1 MLGIDLVEVSADF
14 ECCYNEA
21 TKHLQNQVAGE
32 LKWFK
37 SYPKPPFLE
46 HMSFYLGNQL
56 FFIMLEDVDH
66 QLEENSTTNGLLLI
80 ANRCQGHACVMPMR
94 KSLGKWAPAEKGWG
108 LLDAQTR
115 MPVNPSELKSDVL
128 IEMTDWELHDIALK
142 LVRKKLEEVGL
153 EVTSWQSYPEVDP
166 SLWFVGKT
174 GPRWLLVRA
183 VRYPLKKAEKPAH
196 LMDIQKVYAHAG
208 RFGYFASVLFTSLSE
223 SFDPRAEENGNIA
236 PLYRG
241 EEIDVQFTSIDE
253 LEFK

>member
-1 MLGIDLVEVSADF
+1 MLGIDLVEVSVDF
-14 ECCYNEA
+14 ECCYNA
-21 TKHLQNQVAGE
+21 AAKHLQNQVAGE

-56 FFIMLEDVDH
+56 FFIKLEDVDH
-66 QLEENSTTNGLLLI
+66 KLEETSTTKGLYLV
-80 ANRCQGHACVMPMR
+80 ANRCQGHAFVMPMR
-94 KSLGKWAPAEKGWG
+94 KSLGEWAPAEKGWG

-115 MPVNPSELKSDVL
+115 MPVNPFDLQSDAL
-128 IEMTDWELHDIALK
+128 IEMTDWELHDIALR
-142 LVRKKLEEVGL
+142 LVMEKIKDANF
-153 EVTSWQSYPEVDP
+153 EVTRWQSNPDADP
-166 SLWFVGKT
+166 SFWFVTKS
-174 GPRWLLVRA
+174 GPKWMLVRA
-183 VRYPLKKAEKPAH
+183 IRYPLKKAEKPVN
-196 LMDIQKVYAHAG
+196 LLEIQKVYEHAG
-208 RFGYFASVLFTSLSE
+208 RIGYFASVLFTSLSE